1 MSNIG
6 IVIGWKFD
14 HQSGMATRDNV
25 ITEFPGGIP
34 SQADQDKWTAE
45 YLVEFP
51 EGFDEWQQKMTGTDV
66 GMPRYLE
73 DHITDDHDGVASN
86 EFLQVRYDAKIKL
99 RGERP

>member
-1 MSNIG
+1 MTSIAK
-6 IVIGWKFD
+6 VIGWKFA
-14 HQSGMATRDNV
+14 HQEHMATRDGV

-51 EGFDEWQQKMTGTDV
+51 EGFNEWKETIQATDAE
-66 GMPRYLE
+66 MPRYLE
-73 DHITDDHDGVASN
+73 DLITDNPTFTIN
-86 EFLQVRYDAKIKL
+86 EHTQTKYDAKIKL

>member
-1 MSNIG
+1 MS
-6 IVIGWKFD
+6 
-14 HQSGMATRDNV
+14 TRDGV

-51 EGFDEWQQKMTGTDV
+51 EGYDAWKASMQGTDN

-73 DHITDDHDGVASN
+73 DHIKDDHDGIASN
-86 EFLQVRYDAKIKL
+86 EFLQVKYDAKIKL

>member
-6 IVIGWKFD
+6 TVIGWKHN
-14 HQSGMATRDNV
+14 HQSGMATMDGV

-51 EGFDEWQQKMTGTDV
+51 EGFDEWKETIQATDAE
-66 GMPRYLE
+66 MPRYLE
-73 DHITDDHDGVASN
+73 DLITDNPTFTIN
-86 EFLQVRYDAKIKL
+86 EHTQTKYDAKIKL
-99 RGERP
+99 REERP

>member
-14 HQSGMATRDNV
+14 HQQGMSTMDGV

-45 YLVEFP
+45 YLVQFP
-51 EGFDEWQQKMTGTDV
+51 EGYDEWKETIQATDV

-73 DHITDDHDGVASN
+73 DHIKDGHDGVAGN